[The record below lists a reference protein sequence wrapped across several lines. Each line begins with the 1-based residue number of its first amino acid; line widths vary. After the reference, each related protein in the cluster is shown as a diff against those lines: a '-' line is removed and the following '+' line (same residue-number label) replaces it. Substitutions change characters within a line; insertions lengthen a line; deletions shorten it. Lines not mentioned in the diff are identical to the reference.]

1 MSDAAPAASGRGR
14 GAGGGFALSSLPS
27 STRDAIRGLD
37 KDGSGFVEEAEFV
50 AAVEQMVQQRRES
63 RLLKQILAA
72 VVVLSLLLA
81 AAVVGCVWGLV
92 AASVD
97 DTESAGGALV
107 DKGTGA
113 PLRTAAGFVAVGTS
127 VEADADVLALWAE
140 PDGAATPTRYLPFE
154 GVALVYEKSVNA
166 SAVARACALVDEGR
180 DQMVVANVLAGTKR
194 TLHIDVA
201 ACPAGGGAAGAEMF
215 VHYKGRGLL
224 VRCPADSGEGGACHL
239 FSERPGSAAD
249 EGAGAAAPRSYL
261 GPNAARAPVRV
272 FAGALELRCDAG
284 GECRGGGASAR
295 RRLLGGYSCPNCAG
309 DTGGDAACL
318 VCCYPC
324 ESNCQQTFAGCYSV
338 CNCYT
343 RDLDCFPADAQVALE
358 GGGAKAM
365 AELAIGDRV
374 LAADAAG
381 RLFFDD
387 VAFFGHRE
395 PAASAPFV
403 AVTTE
408 SGAVLRLSPGHF
420 LPAVADAA
428 CAAAGAGADLWA
440 ARELLPARAVTTAH
454 RVWVA
459 GVGGKALRLEK
470 VARVALA
477 EHAGLF
483 NPYTLSG
490 SIVVDGV
497 AASCHSSWIMD
508 AAFAA
513 LGVSIPA
520 GYQALFAPLRAL
532 YRAVGPAAAEWL
544 QGTAGAAVIEAT
556 LGLGRAPTGAP
567 GQRLASRHGPDGP
580 APARR
585 CTDGSTFA

>member
-1 MSDAAPAASGRGR
+1 MSADASRRSR
-14 GAGGGFALSSLPS
+14 GAGDGFALSSLPS
-27 STRDAIRGLD
+27 SIRDAIRGLD
-37 KDGSGFVEEAEFV
+37 KDGTGFVEEAEFV
-50 AAVEQMVQQRRES
+50 AAVEQMVQQRRDS

-72 VVVLSLLLA
+72 VVVLNLLLT

-92 AASVD
+92 VASVKD
-97 DTESAGGALV
+97 DTESTGGALA
-107 DKGTGA
+107 DKATGA

-127 VEADADVLALWAE
+127 LEADADVLALWAE
-140 PDGAATPTRYLPFE
+140 PDGAATLSRYLPFE
-154 GVALVYEKSVNA
+154 GAALVYEKSVNA
-166 SAVARACALVDEGR
+166 SAVARVCALVDEGR
-180 DQMVVANVLAGTKR
+180 DQMVALNVLAGTKR
-194 TLHIDVA
+194 TLNIDVA
-201 ACPAGGGAAGAEMF
+201 ACPAGGGASGAEIF

-224 VRCPADSGEGGACHL
+224 VRCPADLGEGGVCHL
-239 FSERPGSAAD
+239 FSERPVNATNES
-249 EGAGAAAPRSYL
+249 AGAAALRSYL

-284 GECRGGGASAR
+284 GECQVNGGTSAR
-295 RRLLGGYSCPNCAG
+295 RRLLGGYDCPNCAG
-309 DTGGDAACL
+309 GTGGDAACL

-324 ESNCQQTFAGCYSV
+324 ESNCQLTYAGCYNI
-338 CNCYT
+338 CGCYT
-343 RDLDCFPADAQVALE
+343 RDLDCFPSDARVALE

-395 PAASAPFV
+395 PAASALFV

-408 SGAVLRLSPGHF
+408 SGAVLRLTPDHF
-420 LPAVADAA
+420 LPVVSDAA
-428 CAAAGAGADLWA
+428 CEAAGAGADLHA

-459 GVGGKALRLEK
+459 DAAQALRLEK
-470 VARVALA
+470 VVRVALA
-477 EHAGLF
+477 EHKGLF

-513 LGVSIPA
+513 LGVPLPA

-532 YRAVGPAAAEWL
+532 YRAVGPATAEWL

-567 GQRLASRHGPDGP
+567 GQLSRLEARPGWAGAS
-580 APARR
+580 AP
-585 CTDGSTFA
+585 SH